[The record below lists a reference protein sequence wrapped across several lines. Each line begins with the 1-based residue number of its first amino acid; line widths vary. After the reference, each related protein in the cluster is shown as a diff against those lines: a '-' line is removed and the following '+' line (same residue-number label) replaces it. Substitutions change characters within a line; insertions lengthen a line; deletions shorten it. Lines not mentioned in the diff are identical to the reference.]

1 MLWQPLQNHPSGD
14 IGQNHPSGNIG
25 EWAMP
30 WLAEEML
37 DGQHQRVDI
46 AAHTRTTHNG
56 LLQRDWK
63 RSSAELV
70 LTSPRRPNRSRDWTE
85 LNWTNYLSIRHLF
98 LVPIHSTS
106 ILVVC
111 MSVRHAF
118 FASIHLS
125 SLITNPFDIFFLLPI
140 HYEFFFFYSASL
152 VIHQSIRHP
161 VYIPLH
167 FSSLLIPIQLIS

>member
-1 MLWQPLQNHPSGD
+1 MVRACHTPPHSLQNHPSRHLG
-14 IGQNHPSGNIG
+14 G
-25 EWAMP
+25 WTTP
-30 WLAEEML
+30 WPAEEML

-46 AAHTRTTHNG
+46 AAHARTTHNG